1 MVKLYLDED
10 VNILLAKL
18 LKAKNILNETT
29 QESGMLG
36 KSDLEQMEYAI
47 KSEAALVAHN
57 RVHFEKIYEDYI
69 YQQKNHNGIII
80 LIRREAY
87 VMANRLAKFVLSH
100 HDIKNQLWYV

>member
-36 KSDLEQMEYAI
+36 KNDLEQMEYAI
-47 KSEAALVAHN
+47 KSEAALVIHN

-69 YQQKNHNGIII
+69 Y
-80 LIRREAY
+80 
-87 VMANRLAKFVLSH
+87 
-100 HDIKNQLWYV
+100 

>member
-1 MVKLYLDED
+1 VVKLYLDED

-47 KSEAALVAHN
+47 KNDAAMVTHN
-57 RVHFEKIYEDYI
+57 RVHFEKIYADYI
-69 YQQKNHNGIII
+69 SRQKDHSGIII
-80 LIRREAY
+80 LIRREVY
-87 VMANRLAKFVLSH
+87 IMASRLARFVLSH
-100 HDIKNQLWYV
+100 QDIKNQL